1 MKQLGLLIRL
11 IIGIIAG
18 ILIGMCGQWFGI
30 ADTAFFVT
38 IIRLLATFTSLF
50 STFLSFMIPL
60 IILSFITVGMAE
72 LGKKANRLFGLTL
85 LLAYGTTVISG
96 LLTFFIGKAVLPGLI
111 QPITGDVLESN
122 AFEPLFTITVD
133 PIFGVMTALV
143 FAFVLGI
150 GMANLKGDSLLNVF
164 RDLQKIVTGVLSR
177 IIIPLI
183 PIHIAGLFANI
194 AAEGRLAATV
204 KMFASLYAII
214 IVLQLLYILSQFGL
228 ASIVCRKNHF
238 KSMKNAA
245 PAYFT
250 ALGTQS
256 SASTIPIALNCA
268 YNNNINSDVA
278 DFVVPL
284 CATIN
289 LNGDTICLVLGSMGI
304 MLASGMN
311 PTFAMFAPFV
321 FMLGVTMVAAPGVPG
336 GGVMSA
342 LGLITSMLGF
352 TDPMQQ
358 LIIALHFS
366 QDSFGTATNVT
377 GDQAI
382 ALIVDKVDRS
392 ASEKEPRSCFHNH
405 PSVIKTTSTLLKGG
419 DSGKWI
425 FCSILCIQLTTAFS
439 RTSRSTGAVVCP
451 TRSGRC
457 SPCWAAMVLSGLHL
471 PYCCCSSGE
480 HAAPA
485 RRC

>member
-18 ILIGMCGQWFGI
+18 TLIGLCGGWFGI
-30 ADTAFFVT
+30 ADSTAFIAIVCLF
-38 IIRLLATFTSLF
+38 ATFTSLF
-50 STFLSFMIPL
+50 STFLTFMIPL

-72 LGKKANRLFGLTL
+72 LGKKANRLFGITL

-96 LLTFFIGKAVLPGLI
+96 FLTFLIGKAVLPSLI

-122 AFEPLFTITVD
+122 AFQPFFTIEVE
-133 PIFGVMTALV
+133 PIFSVMTALV
-143 FAFVLGI
+143 LSFVLGI
-150 GMANLKGDSLLNVF
+150 GMANLRGSSLLDVC
-164 RDLQKIVTGVLSR
+164 RDLQRIVSGVLKR

-183 PIHIAGLFANI
+183 PIHIAGLFCNI
-194 AAEGRLAATV
+194 AAEGRLFATI
-204 KMFASLYAII
+204 KMFASLYGII

-228 ASIVCRKNHF
+228 ASVVCHKNHF
-238 KSMKNAA
+238 KSIKNVV

-256 SASTIPIALNCA
+256 SASTIPVALNCA
-268 YNNNINSDVA
+268 YNNDVNEDVA

-304 MLASGMN
+304 MIASGMT
-311 PTFAMFAPFV
+311 PTLALFAPFIM
-321 FMLGVTMVAAPGVPG
+321 MLGVTMVAAPGVPG
-336 GGVMSA
+336 GGVMAA

-382 ALIVDKVDRS
+382 ALIVDRIDR
-392 ASEKEPRSCFHNH
+392 A
-405 PSVIKTTSTLLKGG
+405 GG
-419 DSGKWI
+419 ENN
-425 FCSILCIQLTTAFS
+425 A
-439 RTSRSTGAVVCP
+439 
-451 TRSGRC
+451 
-457 SPCWAAMVLSGLHL
+457 
-471 PYCCCSSGE
+471 Y
-480 HAAPA
+480 
-485 RRC
+485 

>member
-122 AFEPLFTITVD
+122 AFEPLFSITVD

-321 FMLGVTMVAAPGVPG
+321 FMLGYHGCGSGCTGRRRYVGTWPDHLDARLHRPDAAAYHCPALLARQLRHCYQRHRRPGDCPHRG
-336 GGVMSA
+336 QGRPFCFRK
-342 LGLITSMLGF
+342 IT
-352 TDPMQQ
+352 
-358 LIIALHFS
+358 
-366 QDSFGTATNVT
+366 
-377 GDQAI
+377 
-382 ALIVDKVDRS
+382 
-392 ASEKEPRSCFHNH
+392 EKLF
-405 PSVIKTTSTLLKGG
+405 L
-419 DSGKWI
+419 
-425 FCSILCIQLTTAFS
+425 
-439 RTSRSTGAVVCP
+439 
-451 TRSGRC
+451 
-457 SPCWAAMVLSGLHL
+457 
-471 PYCCCSSGE
+471 
-480 HAAPA
+480 
-485 RRC
+485 

>member
-1 MKQLGLLIRL
+1 MQVKQLGLLIRL

-30 ADTAFFVT
+30 ADTGFFVA

-122 AFEPLFTITVD
+122 AFEPLFSITVD
-133 PIFGVMTALV
+133 PVFGVMTALV
-143 FAFVLGI
+143 LAFVIGI

-214 IVLQLLYILSQFGL
+214 IVLQLLYIVSQFGL

-268 YNNNINSDVA
+268 YNNNINNDVA

-289 LNGDTICLVLGSMGI
+289 LVLGSMGI
-304 MLASGMN
+304 MLASGIT

-392 ASEKEPRSCFHNH
+392 ASEK
-405 PSVIKTTSTLLKGG
+405 
-419 DSGKWI
+419 
-425 FCSILCIQLTTAFS
+425 
-439 RTSRSTGAVVCP
+439 
-451 TRSGRC
+451 
-457 SPCWAAMVLSGLHL
+457 
-471 PYCCCSSGE
+471 
-480 HAAPA
+480 
-485 RRC
+485 

>member
-18 ILIGMCGQWFGI
+18 TLIGLCGGWFGI
-30 ADTAFFVT
+30 ADSTAFIAVV
-38 IIRLLATFTSLF
+38 RLFATFTSLF

-72 LGKKANRLFGLTL
+72 LGKKANRLFGITL
-85 LLAYGTTVISG
+85 LLAYGTTVVSG
-96 LLTFFIGKAVLPGLI
+96 FLTFLIGKAVLPSLI

-122 AFEPLFTITVD
+122 AFQPFFTIEVE

-143 FAFVLGI
+143 LSFVLGI
-150 GMANLKGDSLLNVF
+150 GMANLRGSSLLDVC
-164 RDLQKIVTGVLSR
+164 RDLQKIVSGVLKR

-183 PIHIAGLFANI
+183 PIHIAGLFCNI
-194 AAEGRLAATV
+194 AAEGRLFATI
-204 KMFASLYAII
+204 KMFASLYIII
-214 IVLQLLYILSQFGL
+214 IVLQLLYIASQFGL

-238 KSMKNAA
+238 RSIKNVV

-256 SASTIPIALNCA
+256 SASTIPVALNCA
-268 YNNNINSDVA
+268 YNNDVNEDVA

-304 MLASGMN
+304 MIASGMN
-311 PTFAMFAPFV
+311 PTLAMFAPFIM
-321 FMLGVTMVAAPGVPG
+321 MLGVTMVAAPGVPG
-336 GGVMSA
+336 GGVMAA

-382 ALIVDKVDRS
+382 ALIVDRIDR
-392 ASEKEPRSCFHNH
+392 AGSEKS
-405 PSVIKTTSTLLKGG
+405 
-419 DSGKWI
+419 
-425 FCSILCIQLTTAFS
+425 A
-439 RTSRSTGAVVCP
+439 
-451 TRSGRC
+451 
-457 SPCWAAMVLSGLHL
+457 
-471 PYCCCSSGE
+471 Y
-480 HAAPA
+480 
-485 RRC
+485 

>member
-18 ILIGMCGQWFGI
+18 TLIGLSGGWLGI
-30 ADTAFFVT
+30 ADSAGFIAVIRAF
-38 IIRLLATFTSLF
+38 ATFTSLF

-60 IILSFITVGMAE
+60 IIIAFVTVGMAE
-72 LGKKANRLFGLTL
+72 LGKKANRLFLLTL
-85 LLAYGTTVISG
+85 GLAYGTTVASG
-96 LLTFFIGKAVLPGLI
+96 FITFFIGRVTLPSLI

-122 AFEPLFTITVD
+122 AFEPLFTIEVE
-133 PIFGVMTALV
+133 PLFGVMTALV
-143 FAFVLGI
+143 LAFVLGI
-150 GMANLKGDSLLNVF
+150 GMANLQGNSMLNVF
-164 RDLQKIVTGVLSR
+164 RDLQKIVSGVLAR

-183 PIHIAGLFANI
+183 PVHIAGLFAGI
-194 AAEGRLAATV
+194 AAEGRLFATI
-204 KMFASLYAII
+204 KMFASLFVII
-214 IVLQLLYILSQFGL
+214 LILQVLYIFSQFGL
-228 ASIVCRKNHF
+228 ASIVCRKNHI
-238 KSMKNAA
+238 KSMKNII

-268 YNNNINSDVA
+268 YNNNVSRDVA
-278 DFVVPL
+278 DFVIPL

-289 LNGDTICLVLGSMGI
+289 LNGDTICLTLGSMGI
-304 MLASGMN
+304 MLASGME
-311 PTFAMFAPFV
+311 PTLALFAPFIM
-321 FMLGVTMVAAPGVPG
+321 MLGVTMVAAPGVPG

-352 TDPMQQ
+352 TEPMQQ

-392 ASEKEPRSCFHNH
+392 S
-405 PSVIKTTSTLLKGG
+405 KG
-419 DSGKWI
+419 K
-425 FCSILCIQLTTAFS
+425 
-439 RTSRSTGAVVCP
+439 
-451 TRSGRC
+451 
-457 SPCWAAMVLSGLHL
+457 
-471 PYCCCSSGE
+471 
-480 HAAPA
+480 
-485 RRC
+485 

>member
-238 KSMKNAA
+238 KSMKNVA

-304 MLASGMN
+304 MLASGMI
-311 PTFAMFAPFV
+311 PTFACLLRLYSCWRYHGCGSGCTRRRRYVGTRPDLLDARLHRPDAAAYHCPALLAGQLRHCYQRHRRPGDCPHRGQGRPFC
-321 FMLGVTMVAAPGVPG
+321 FRK
-336 GGVMSA
+336 
-342 LGLITSMLGF
+342 ITEKL
-352 TDPMQQ
+352 
-358 LIIALHFS
+358 FS
-366 QDSFGTATNVT
+366 
-377 GDQAI
+377 
-382 ALIVDKVDRS
+382 
-392 ASEKEPRSCFHNH
+392 
-405 PSVIKTTSTLLKGG
+405 
-419 DSGKWI
+419 
-425 FCSILCIQLTTAFS
+425 
-439 RTSRSTGAVVCP
+439 
-451 TRSGRC
+451 
-457 SPCWAAMVLSGLHL
+457 
-471 PYCCCSSGE
+471 
-480 HAAPA
+480 
-485 RRC
+485 

>member
-1 MKQLGLLIRL
+1 MKHLGLLVRL
-11 IIGIIAG
+11 IAG
-18 ILIGMCGQWFGI
+18 IIIGTLIGLSGGWLGV
-30 ADTAFFVT
+30 ADSAVFIT
-38 IIRLLATFTSLF
+38 IVRLFATFTSLF

-85 LLAYGTTVISG
+85 LLAYGTTVLSG
-96 LLTFFIGKAVLPGLI
+96 FITFLIGQAALPSII

-122 AFEPLFTITVD
+122 AFEPFFTIEVT

-143 FAFVLGI
+143 LAFILGI
-150 GMANLKGDSLLNVF
+150 GMANIKGTTLLDAF
-164 RDLQKIVTGVLSR
+164 RDLQAIVAAVLRR

-183 PIHIAGLFANI
+183 PIHIAGLFCNI
-194 AAEGRLAATV
+194 AAEGRLFATI
-204 KMFASLYAII
+204 KMFASLYVMI
-214 IVLQLLYILSQFGL
+214 IVLQFLYIFSQFGL
-228 ASIVCRKNHF
+228 ASAVCRKNHIR
-238 KSMKNAA
+238 SIRNVM

-256 SASTIPIALNCA
+256 SASTIPVALNCA
-268 YNNNINSDVA
+268 YSNEVNQDVA

-304 MLASGMN
+304 MLASGIT
-311 PTFAMFAPFV
+311 PSLAVFAPFIM
-321 FMLGVTMVAAPGVPG
+321 MLGITMVAAPGVPG
-336 GGVMSA
+336 GGVMAA

-366 QDSFGTATNVT
+366 QDSFGTAANVT

-382 ALIVDKVDRS
+382 ALIVDKFDRT
-392 ASEKEPRSCFHNH
+392 ANA
-405 PSVIKTTSTLLKGG
+405 KTNG
-419 DSGKWI
+419 
-425 FCSILCIQLTTAFS
+425 
-439 RTSRSTGAVVCP
+439 
-451 TRSGRC
+451 
-457 SPCWAAMVLSGLHL
+457 
-471 PYCCCSSGE
+471 
-480 HAAPA
+480 
-485 RRC
+485 